1 MSSARRRRAA
11 VLGCLAALS
20 LLAANIQA
28 TAVAAAAARSA
39 VAGAAGH
46 TFFHPTVI
54 NNRFLPFVPGTKF
67 VLEGRVDDSPHQ
79 VVLIV
84 TDLVKVINGVR
95 TLVLWDRDFSDGQLA
110 EAELAFQAQDDGGRV
125 WNFGEYPEEYED
137 GEFVGAPSTWIAG
150 VDRARAGIHMLA
162 KPRVGTPSYVQG
174 YSPTIDFLDVAKV
187 FRTGQRLCVGGR
199 CYTGVLVIDEWSP
212 LDPESGH
219 QLKYYAPGVGNIKI
233 GAAGGVAQEFL
244 DLVSV
249 SQLSAAGLA
258 QARSAALR
266 HHPRAYPFSEVYR
279 STPHAYK
286 MH

>member
-20 LLAANIQA
+20 LLGTNVPAAVA
-28 TAVAAAAARSA
+28 TAGAPS
-39 VAGAAGH
+39 AGAGASDR
-46 TFFHPTVI
+46 TFSHPTVI
-54 NNRFLPFVPGTKF
+54 DNRYLPLVPGTKF

-79 VVLIV
+79 VVLVV
-84 TDLVKVINGVR
+84 TDLVKVINGVL
-95 TLVLWDRDFSDGQLA
+95 TVVLWDRDFSDGELA
-110 EAELAFQAQDDGGRV
+110 EAELAFQAQDDGGTV

-137 GEFVGAPSTWIAG
+137 GQFVGAPSTWIDGIDGAQ
-150 VDRARAGIHMLA
+150 AGIHMLA
-162 KPRVGTPSYVQG
+162 EPRVGRPSYVQG
-174 YSPTIDFLDVAKV
+174 YSPTIDFFDVARV
-187 FRTGQRLCVGGR
+187 FKTDKRLCVGGQ

-233 GAAGGVAQEFL
+233 AAAGGVQQEFL

-249 SQLSAAGLA
+249 SRLGEADLA

-266 HHPRAYPFSEVYR
+266 LDRRAYRFSDVYR
-279 STPHAYK
+279 STPPAYQER
-286 MH
+286 

>member
-1 MSSARRRRAA
+1 MSSVRCRRTA
-11 VLGCLAALS
+11 VLGSLAALA
-20 LLAANIQA
+20 LLATNVPAG
-28 TAVAAAAARSA
+28 VAAAAPPVS
-39 VAGAAGH
+39 AGASDQ
-46 TFFHPTVI
+46 TFSHPTVI
-54 NNRFLPFVPGTKF
+54 DNRFLPFVPGTKF
-67 VLEGRVDDSPHQ
+67 VLDGRVDESPHQ

-95 TLVLWDRDFSDGQLA
+95 TVVLWDRDFSDGQLA

-137 GEFVGAPSTWIAG
+137 GQFVGAPSTWIDG
-150 VDRARAGIHMLA
+150 VDGAQAGIHMLA
-162 KPRVGTPSYVQG
+162 EPRVGTPSYVQG

-187 FRTGQRLCVGGR
+187 FKTDKRLCVGGR

-233 GAAGGVAQEFL
+233 GAAGGVQQEFL

-249 SQLSAAGLA
+249 SRLSEAGLA
-258 QARSAALR
+258 QARNAALQLDR
-266 HHPRAYPFSEVYR
+266 RAYRFSEVYQ
-279 STPHAYK
+279 STPPAYQ